1 MKKVLDERLRVSD
14 SYVFPAKGLTLISI
28 SYPETDQYLDSY
40 NQYLKQIDFDE
51 VEG

>member
-1 MKKVLDERLRVSD
+1 MKKVLDEKERVSD

-28 SYPETDQYLDSY
+28 TYPPVKEYLDSY
-40 NQYLKQIDFDE
+40 NNYLESQELDE

>member
-1 MKKVLDERLRVSD
+1 MKKVLDEKTRVSD

-28 SYPETDQYLDSY
+28 LYPNQDQYLDSY
-40 NQYLKQIDFDE
+40 NQHLAQQEFDE